1 MKARLQI
8 DCADSQFGFP
18 HPHPRQRLV
27 CQRLC
32 VVPSDAFLLLCS
44 CRTSLWMM
52 TTTLGV
58 AAVRRVPNLYCFN
71 AESDEML
78 ALASALIQA
87 RLDDASQT

>member
-1 MKARLQI
+1 
-8 DCADSQFGFP
+8 
-18 HPHPRQRLV
+18 
-27 CQRLC
+27 
-32 VVPSDAFLLLCS
+32 
-44 CRTSLWMM
+44 MM